1 MQKELRTKINSFSS
15 FVLILQK
22 NPSLKCTYFFTQ
34 SSNTNTL
41 LHTPLSPTQY
51 GPIFYQDVKDYMCG
65 QATCQFLA
73 KPFSSKPLVLSKRV
87 SRISSLEWKRG
98 EILYEK

>member
-1 MQKELRTKINSFSS
+1 MQKRTTHKNKLFQFLCSHIA
-15 FVLILQK
+15 K

-51 GPIFYQDVKDYMCG
+51 GPIFYQDVKRLYVWAGHLPVFDKTLLLKTAG
-65 QATCQFLA
+65 
-73 KPFSSKPLVLSKRV
+73 
-87 SRISSLEWKRG
+87 LE
-98 EILYEK
+98 

>member
-1 MQKELRTKINSFSS
+1 MQKMQKRTAHKNKLFQFLCSHIA
-15 FVLILQK
+15 K

-51 GPIFYQDVKDYMCG
+51 GPIFYQDVKRLYVWAG
-65 QATCQFLA
+65 HLPVFGKTLLL
-73 KPFSSKPLVLSKRV
+73 KTSG
-87 SRISSLEWKRG
+87 LE
-98 EILYEK
+98 

>member
-1 MQKELRTKINSFSS
+1 MQKRTTHKNKLFQFLCSHIA
-15 FVLILQK
+15 K

-73 KPFSSKPLVLSKRV
+73 KTLLLKTSG
-87 SRISSLEWKRG
+87 LE
-98 EILYEK
+98 